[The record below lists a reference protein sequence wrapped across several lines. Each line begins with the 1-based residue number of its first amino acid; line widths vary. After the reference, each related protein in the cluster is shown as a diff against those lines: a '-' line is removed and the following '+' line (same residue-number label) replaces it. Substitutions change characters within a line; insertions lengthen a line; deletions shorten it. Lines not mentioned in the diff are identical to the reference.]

1 MKRKKA
7 MKIGILGA
15 GTWGTALA
23 MLLSNNKHE
32 VTLWT
37 KFEEEAESLGNTH
50 RHPNLDGAVLP
61 EDIMF
66 TTDIARAAAAELV
79 IFAVPSEHMRATA
92 VLAAPYIQNGALIA
106 SASKGI
112 EKTSLC
118 TMTEI
123 IDSVMREIAPAVSY
137 ESVAL
142 SGPTH
147 AEEVAKG
154 LPTSIVAATKNEKT
168 ALSIAEVFSSSC
180 LRAYANT
187 DIVGVELCGAL
198 KNIIALAAGINR
210 GMGNG
215 DNSTA
220 MLITRGM
227 AEITRIGLAMGCDRA
242 TFMGLAGIG
251 DLIVTATSRHSRNN
265 RCGEL
270 IGRGKSYDEAQ
281 SEIGMVVEGYHAL
294 DAAIALSEKYGVEM
308 PITRAVYDC
317 VKCGKSPRTAMLE
330 LMQRELKNETV

>member
-1 MKRKKA
+1 MKV
-7 MKIGILGA
+7 GILGA

-23 MLLSNNKHE
+23 LLLANNSHD
-32 VTLWT
+32 VTLWS
-37 KFEEEAESLGNTH
+37 KFEEEAESLRTTR
-50 RHPNLDGAVLP
+50 RHPNLEDSVLP
-61 EDIMF
+61 EGIEYTSDISL
-66 TTDIARAAAAELV
+66 AASAELV
-79 IFAVPSEHMRATA
+79 IFVVPSEYMRATA
-92 VLAAPYIQNGALIA
+92 GSAAGYIRDGALLA

-112 EKTSLC
+112 EKGTFY

-123 IDSVMREIAPAVSY
+123 IDSVMRERAPGVKY

-147 AEEVAKG
+147 AEEVARG
-154 LPTSIVAATKNEKT
+154 LPTSIVAAAHSEAT
-168 ALSIAEVFSSSC
+168 AMRIAEVFSSGC

-187 DIVGVELCGAL
+187 DILGVELCGAL

-227 AEITRIGLAMGCDRA
+227 AEITRIGTAMGCDRA

-270 IGRGKSYDEAQ
+270 IGRGMTYQEAQ
-281 SEIGMVVEGYHAL
+281 AEIGMVVEGYHAL
-294 DAAIALSEKYGVEM
+294 DAAMSLSEKYGVEM

-317 VKCGKSPRTAMLE
+317 VKCGKSPRAAMLE
-330 LMQRELKNETV
+330 LMHRELKNETV